1 MSDYIDYMVNFSQ
14 SDLRGYLGEDMVDLL
29 VEWMPNGDTLLTKQK
44 MVSMINSLY
53 GTSILRNKQ
62 FRKDLLQSMK
72 ESDIFEIRDVYLRG
86 NEKNQKDPLKVI
98 EIIANKPW
106 KKNVLTAHLLKLWNV
121 PETVLDKEKDTTVI
135 ENEILAP
142 DDQFYELLDYQYYIK
157 QRVLNNLNSEHL
169 LERMLVHMP
178 TGTGKTKTT
187 MHIITN
193 YINFTIKKQGIV
205 IWIAHTTELLQQA
218 YDTFESVWK
227 HLGDGK
233 INAYK
238 LWGTKTIENINQPL
252 NGIVFCGLSKLMSI
266 ADSKPALYERLK
278 MDCRLIVF
286 DEAHKAAA
294 RKTQK
299 VIEGLMRMPAGY
311 ENRALIGLTATPGR
325 TTEDTYDNN
334 LLTNMFGNKLIYID
348 STILN
353 QINLGR
359 LKALNTVAETNI
371 IKYFQERHILAKM
384 KPQKLTYKTEFSEKD
399 IKILSSALRDM
410 GFDDKEYTDEQ
421 LKVLARNKERNLA
434 IMSQLRQLYL
444 DKKPTIVFACSVDHA
459 KMLTAMLT
467 LEGIP
472 NSLVL
477 GDMEPMDRKHAIDLF
492 KDRKSGVDIII
503 NYEVLTTGFDS
514 KNIKCVF
521 ITRPT
526 KSIVL
531 YSQML
536 GRGLRGPMMG
546 GNEECDLID
555 IDDNLQAFDNETAFS
570 HFNDYW
576 RI

>member
-1 MSDYIDYMVNFSQ
+1 MSDYIDYMVKFSQ

-72 ESDIFEIRDVYLRG
+72 ESDIFEIRDVCLSG
-86 NEKNQKDPLKVI
+86 NERNQKDPLKVI

-106 KKNVLTAHLLKLWNV
+106 KKNALTEHLLKLWNV

-142 DDQFYELLDYQYYIK
+142 DEQFYELLDYQYYIK

-169 LERMLVHMP
+169 LERMLVHMS

-459 KMLTAMLT
+459 KMLAAMLT

>member
-1 MSDYIDYMVNFSQ
+1 MSSYIDYMDKFSQ
-14 SDLRGYLGEDMVDLL
+14 SELREYLGEDIIDLL
-29 VEWMPNGDTLLTKQK
+29 IEWMPNGDTLLTKK
-44 MVSMINSLY
+44 RMISMINSLY
-53 GTSILRNKQ
+53 GVSILKNKK
-62 FRKDLLQSMK
+62 FRKSLLQSM
-72 ESDIFEIRDVYLRG
+72 EETDIYNIRDSCLTRV
-86 NEKNQKDPLKVI
+86 EKKEENPLKII
-98 EIIANKPW
+98 EIIVNKSW
-106 KKNVLTAHLLKLWNV
+106 SKNKVTSYLLKVWDV
-121 PETVLDKEKDTTVI
+121 PESVLDKEKDTTVI
-135 ENEILAP
+135 ENEVSASNE
-142 DDQFYELLDYQYYIK
+142 QFYELLDYQYYIK

-169 LERMLVHMP
+169 LERMLIHMP

-187 MHIITN
+187 MHIVTN
-193 YINFTIKKQGIV
+193 YLNFTLKKQGIV

-218 YDTFESVWK
+218 YDTFESVWT

-238 LWGTKTIENINQPL
+238 LWGNKNIENTNIPL
-252 NGIVFCGLSKLMSI
+252 NGIVFCSLSKLMSI
-266 ADSKPALYERLK
+266 ADSKPQLYERLK
-278 MDCRLIVF
+278 KDCRLVIF

-294 RKTQK
+294 KQTQK
-299 VIEGLMRMPAGY
+299 VIEELMRMPNGY
-311 ENRALIGLTATPGR
+311 KNRALIGLTATPGR
-325 TTEDTYDNN
+325 TTEDSYDNN

-348 STILN
+348 SNTLN
-353 QINLGR
+353 QINMGR
-359 LKALNTVAETNI
+359 LKALNTIAETNI

-384 KPQKLTYKTEFSEKD
+384 KPQRLTYKLEFSEEE
-399 IKILSSALRDM
+399 IKTLSSSLINM
-410 GFDDKEYTDEQ
+410 GYGNKEYSEKQ
-421 LKVLARNKERNLA
+421 LKVLAKNKERNLA
-434 IMSQLRQLYL
+434 IIANLRKLNVE
-444 DKKPTIVFACSVDHA
+444 KKPTIVFACSVNHA
-459 KMLTAMLT
+459 KMLSAMLT
-467 LEGIP
+467 LEGIK

-477 GDMEPMDRKHAIDLF
+477 GEMNSMDRKQAIDAF
-492 KDRKSGVDIII
+492 KNRDSGVDIII

-536 GRGLRGPMMG
+536 GRGLRGPLMG

>member
-371 IKYFQERHILAKM
+371 IKYFQERRILAKM
-384 KPQKLTYKTEFSEKD
+384 KPQKLTYKMDFSEKD
-399 IKILSSALRDM
+399 IKTLSSALRDM
-410 GFDDKEYTDEQ
+410 GYDDKEYTDEQ

-459 KMLTAMLT
+459 KMLAAMLT

-492 KDRKSGVDIII
+492 KNRKSGVDIII

>member
-44 MVSMINSLY
+44 LVSMINSLY

-459 KMLTAMLT
+459 KMLAAMLT

>member
-1 MSDYIDYMVNFSQ
+1 MSDYIDYMVKFSQ
-14 SDLRGYLGEDMVDLL
+14 SDLRGYLGEDMGDLL

-72 ESDIFEIRDVYLRG
+72 ESDIFEIRDVCLSG
-86 NEKNQKDPLKVI
+86 NERNQKDPLKVI

-106 KKNVLTAHLLKLWNV
+106 KKNALTEHLLKLWNV

-142 DDQFYELLDYQYYIK
+142 DEQFYELLDYQYYIK

-252 NGIVFCGLSKLMSI
+252 NGIVFLGLSKLMSI

-278 MDCRLIVF
+278 RDCRLIVF

-294 RKTQK
+294 KKTQK

-371 IKYFQERHILAKM
+371 IKYFQERRILAKM
-384 KPQKLTYKTEFSEKD
+384 KPQKLTYKMDFSEKD
-399 IKILSSALRDM
+399 IKTLSSALRDM
-410 GFDDKEYTDEQ
+410 GYDDKEYTDEQ

-459 KMLTAMLT
+459 KMLAAMLT

-492 KDRKSGVDIII
+492 KNRKSGVDIII